1 MYGVRHTLLS
11 ILSYYVVILVCGAM
25 IMLSP
30 FYLHALMLILASM
43 LSVHILFVASIAL
56 SIKYRGSVDPI
67 CVCFAFQK
75 HI

>member
-1 MYGVRHTLLS
+1 MV
-11 ILSYYVVILVCGAM
+11 ILSPY
-25 IMLSP
+25 
-30 FYLHALMLILASM
+30 YLHALMLILASM
-43 LSVHILFVASIAL
+43 IKVHIMFVASIAM

>member
-1 MYGVRHTLLS
+1 LL
-11 ILSYYVVILVCGAM
+11 
-25 IMLSP
+25 
-30 FYLHALMLILASM
+30 
-43 LSVHILFVASIAL
+43 VASIAL

>member
-1 MYGVRHTLLS
+1 MRHTLPY
-11 ILSYYVVILVCGAM
+11 ILSDYVVILVCGAM
-25 IMLSP
+25 IILLP
-30 FYLHALMLILASM
+30 FYLYAHMLILASM
-43 LSVHILFVASIAL
+43 LSVRIMFVASIAL